1 MSEARAA
8 ADPRSEPAFL
18 RRAFMVSA
26 AVYPFWHLAA
36 PAEALDP
43 WWAWWLVAGAFWAVG
58 LASLRVTWVEQRLL
72 GFFNACA
79 ALTTLQLYV
88 LASANDMQPFYIV
101 GSALSVL
108 ATPLFIRS
116 RRNLLL
122 YGCFVALLSAVL
134 YALEPEG
141 RKLAYWGGLM
151 TVVVAWY
158 LRLALQEELA
168 RAAWR
173 RQEELE
179 GRVRERT
186 VELADANRLLR
197 HEMQERERLEEQ
209 LRLSQTMEAVGR
221 LAGGVAHEFNNRLT
235 TMRLYGELLRDRL
248 PPDSP
253 LLDDLER
260 IQKAGADAASL
271 TQQLL
276 DFSRGGERVPEVLD
290 LNAVVQDVLG
300 VLRPVAGE
308 DVALVCDLDEG
319 PLPLWADRAQV
330 ERVLVNLTLNARDAM
345 PEGGGLVI
353 ETQAVSAAELRDR
366 GLPGLDPPGDSV
378 LLSVRDTGIGMDE
391 ETRARAFDPFFT
403 RKPVGDGTGLG
414 LSIVYGVVTQAGGAI
429 RVDSEPGKGARFDLV
444 WPRTARTLALAE
456 GGDFEPAPR
465 GAERILLVEDEED
478 LREALARLL
487 RASGYRV
494 VAAPDA
500 SAALEVAGKATAPF
514 DLVVTDVV
522 MPGMNG
528 LELVERLVA
537 QERVSRAIFLS
548 GHTNHA
554 SLRGR
559 NLPPGF
565 PLVHKPFDVHHLTAT
580 IREVLDAEAPRARG

>member
-1 MSEARAA
+1 MPESRSPS
-8 ADPRSEPAFL
+8 DPRDEPAFL
-18 RRAFMVSA
+18 RRAFLAPASA
-26 AVYPFWHLAA
+26 YPFWHLAA
-36 PAEALDP
+36 PAHAVDP
-43 WWAWWLVAGAFWAVG
+43 WWAWWAVAASFWLVG
-58 LASLRVTWVEQRLL
+58 LSSLVSTWVERRLL

-79 ALTTLQLYV
+79 ALTTLQLYL
-88 LASANDMQPFYIV
+88 LAFANDMAPFYTV

-108 ATPLFIRS
+108 ATVLFIRS
-116 RRNLLL
+116 RQNLLAYGAFVGLLGMTL
-122 YGCFVALLSAVL
+122 YVV
-134 YALEPEG
+134 EPEG
-141 RKLAYWGGLM
+141 RKLAYWGGVM

-158 LRLALQEELA
+158 LRVTLQEASASAA
-168 RAAWR
+168 RR

-186 VELADANRLLR
+186 AELADTNRLLR
-197 HEMQERERLEEQ
+197 HEMEERERLEEQ
-209 LRLSQTMEAVGR
+209 LRLAQTMEAVGR

-235 TMRLYGELLRDRL
+235 TMRLCGELLRDRL

-253 LLDDLER
+253 LLADLEQ

-290 LNAVVQDVLG
+290 LKAVVQDVLG
-300 VLRPVAGE
+300 VLRSVAGE
-308 DVALVCDLDEG
+308 DVTLVCDLDEG
-319 PLPLWADRAQV
+319 PLPLWEDRAQV

-345 PEGGGLVI
+345 PEGGRLVI
-353 ETQAVSAAELRDR
+353 ETQAVCAAELRDR
-366 GLPGLDPPGDSV
+366 DLPSLDPAGDCV

-414 LSIVYGVVTQAGGAI
+414 LSIVYGIVTQAGGAI
-429 RVDSEPGKGARFDLV
+429 RLDSEPGKGARFDLV
-444 WPRTARTLALAE
+444 WPRTTRAPAALE
-456 GGDFEPAPR
+456 GSGLEPAPR
-465 GAERILLVEDEED
+465 GAEHILLVEDEGD

-494 VAAPDA
+494 VVAPDA
-500 SAALEVAGKATAPF
+500 SAALEAAGKSTAPF

-548 GHTNHA
+548 GHMNHP

-559 NLPPGF
+559 DLPPGF

-580 IREVLDAEAPRARG
+580 IREVLDAEVPRARG